1 MKLVAALVPL
11 AAAVLA
17 LAHVAA
23 ASYASAY
30 DPSPC
35 SMRESQ

>member
-17 LAHVAA
+17 LAHLAA

-30 DPSPC
+30 DPSPTTI
-35 SMRESQ
+35 RGGA

>member
-1 MKLVAALVPL
+1 MKFVAALVPL
-11 AAAVLA
+11 AAAVVA
-17 LAHVAA
+17 LAHLAA
-23 ASYASAY
+23 VSYAAAY